1 MTPKTEEAQTPQLT
15 EVDHRWRGVPTGW
28 PPVSSSAALATRER
42 VLDAVQAASTSTGLR
57 RLEASTRPESLHP
70 VHLLGLWPSGPT
82 IEANDLLLVGLLGHA
97 LRLEACLAI
106 AGPEGP
112 HVGRIARALRA
123 VPTGRSA
130 NMADVGTL
138 LLMDELWCALFD
150 ALRDGG
156 AERPAAAAAAHAL
169 CARKAPRLFPLSTQI
184 VQDKSPEDQRMQAW
198 QTYRDL
204 DDDSDIRTSVDRLVG
219 AVQEYD
225 RTLGRRLRGMWT
237 VPMLELC
244 TTLEA

>member
-1 MTPKTEEAQTPQLT
+1 
-15 EVDHRWRGVPTGW
+15 
-28 PPVSSSAALATRER
+28 
-42 VLDAVQAASTSTGLR
+42 
-57 RLEASTRPESLHP
+57 
-70 VHLLGLWPSGPT
+70 
-82 IEANDLLLVGLLGHA
+82 LGHA
-97 LRLEACLAI
+97 QGLEACLAI

-130 NMADVGTL
+130 NMADVDTL

-169 CARKAPRLFPLSTQI
+169 CARKAPCSHSQLKSFKTSLLRISACRLGRPT
-184 VQDKSPEDQRMQAW
+184 ETWMM
-198 QTYRDL
+198 
-204 DDDSDIRTSVDRLVG
+204 TSVNRLVG
-219 AVQEYD
+219 AVQGYD

-237 VPMLELC
+237 VPMVELC
-244 TTLEA
+244 TTLDA

>member
-1 MTPKTEEAQTPQLT
+1 M
-15 EVDHRWRGVPTGW
+15 
-28 PPVSSSAALATRER
+28 
-42 VLDAVQAASTSTGLR
+42 
-57 RLEASTRPESLHP
+57 
-70 VHLLGLWPSGPT
+70 
-82 IEANDLLLVGLLGHA
+82 GHA
-97 LRLEACLAI
+97 QGLEACLAI

-130 NMADVGTL
+130 NMADVDTL
-138 LLMDELWCALFD
+138 LLMDELWC

-184 VQDKSPEDQRMQAW
+184 VQDKSSEDQRMQAW

-204 DDDSDIRTSVDRLVG
+204 DDER
-219 AVQEYD
+219 
-225 RTLGRRLRGMWT
+225 
-237 VPMLELC
+237 
-244 TTLEA
+244 